1 MIFGYARVSTPQQ
14 SLDEQ
19 IEKLRR
25 AGADITVN
33 VLNMGRLD
41 DSAGGKLM
49 RNVVLAFA
57 EFERDMIVTRTQ
69 EGKKY
74 AKLHNKNYREGRPKR
89 VITPKYRMIY
99 EYKTSGHSYTE
110 TAKAFE
116 ISKSTIQRIV
126 KQVESEE
133 Q

>member
-1 MIFGYARVSTPQQ
+1 M
-14 SLDEQ
+14 DECF
-19 IEKLRR
+19 KL
-25 AGADITVN
+25 DITGN
-33 VLNMGRLD
+33 VINMGRLD
-41 DSAGGKLM
+41 DSAGGKLI

>member
-1 MIFGYARVSTPQQ
+1 MPFSPFWIQLAYGVHLKRLFLERRQLEYVAVVYSLEYSLAMIH
-14 SLDEQ
+14 
-19 IEKLRR
+19 I
-25 AGADITVN
+25 
-33 VLNMGRLD
+33 
-41 DSAGGKLM
+41 
-49 RNVVLAFA
+49 VLAFA

-116 ISKSTIQRIV
+116 VSKSTIQRIV
-126 KQVESEE
+126 KQVESEKE
-133 Q
+133 AIE